1 MRAAKLR
8 DSRRLSSL
16 RAALPTSTPAS
27 VPRPAIPALSTRAAR
42 RLNRGCALLSA
53 SVLADSAVE
62 HYRGMFF
69 NRAMYV
75 PLVASSL
82 TLAASVHGGN
92 DRANRS
98 HPVRDGI
105 YALAALTGLVGT
117 GFHIY
122 NVGKRE
128 GGFSFENLFYS
139 APVGAPFALLLA
151 GLFGRAA
158 ERVRDTAPG
167 AVPRLFGLPAGRTL
181 AGATAAGL
189 MGTVGEVGLLHFR
202 GAYHNPFMFLPVS
215 LPPAAAAAM
224 ASTTLRPS
232 RPRRKF
238 ARLLLR
244 LVQGLGFAGVG
255 FHAYG
260 VQRNMGGWRN
270 WSQTV
275 LNGPPLPA
283 PPSFTGLAVVGLAAL
298 DLLEQRD
305 D

>member
-8 DSRRLSSL
+8 ENRRLPSL
-16 RAALPTSTPAS
+16 LGPLPITSPSAKS
-27 VPRPAIPALSTRAAR
+27 PPAIQALSTRAAR

-75 PLVASSL
+75 PLVASGL

-92 DRANRS
+92 DHAAES

-117 GFHIY
+117 GFHLY

-167 AVPRLFGLPAGRTL
+167 EVPRLLGLPAGRAL
-181 AGATAAGL
+181 AGASAVGM

-202 GAYHNPFMFLPVS
+202 GAYHNPFMFAPVS
-215 LPPAAAAAM
+215 LPPAAAATM
-224 ASTTLRPS
+224 AVAAVQPA
-232 RPRRKF
+232 RPRRRL

-270 WSQTV
+270 WSQNV

-283 PPSFTGLAVVGLAAL
+283 PPSFTGIALVGLAAL
-298 DLLEQRD
+298 DLLEERNG
-305 D
+305 

>member
-8 DSRRLSSL
+8 HDRRLSRL
-16 RAALPTSTPAS
+16 PAAPPTAS
-27 VPRPAIPALSTRAAR
+27 PSPMPIPPLSTRAAR
-42 RLNRGCALLSA
+42 RLNCGCALLSA

-75 PLVASSL
+75 PLIASSL
-82 TLAASVHGGN
+82 TLAASVHGGS
-92 DRANRS
+92 DRADQS

-105 YALAALTGLVGT
+105 YALAALTGLAGT
-117 GFHIY
+117 GFHLY

-167 AVPRLFGLPAGRTL
+167 EVPRLFGLPAGRAL
-181 AGATAAGL
+181 AGAAAAGM

-202 GAYHNPFMFLPVS
+202 GAYHNPFMFVPVS
-215 LPPAAAAAM
+215 LPPAAAATM
-224 ASTTLRPS
+224 AVAAVQPA
-232 RPRRKF
+232 RPRWRLT
-238 ARLLLR
+238 RLLLR

-275 LNGPPLPA
+275 LNGPPIPA
-283 PPSFTGLAVVGLAAL
+283 PPSFTGLALVGLAAL
-298 DLLEQRD
+298 DLLEERD